1 MSKLNISKVISK
13 YSKGTIRMTFKN
25 KTILI
30 TGTSTGI
37 GRAVGV
43 KLLNENCNLV
53 LTARRKEKIEDWVS
67 SFENRKAEVLILKND
82 VTDKNDVA
90 ESYQRAIDKFGSIDI
105 AILNSGIGKSITPET
120 FNSKAAEDIMNT
132 NFLGVIYWIE
142 QLLPDMIKIK
152 SGIIAPVSSLADNR
166 GYSGSGFY
174 SASKSAL
181 SIFAEGLSIDLKK
194 YGIKVLTIKPGFV
207 KTQLTD
213 KNKFKMP
220 FVMSEEKSANYIIS
234 GIEKE
239 KAIIQFPFPTVL
251 GAKIIGLLPNWFYRL
266 IAK

>member
-1 MSKLNISKVISK
+1 
-13 YSKGTIRMTFKN
+13 MTFEN

-30 TGTSTGI
+30 TGASTGI
-37 GRAVGV
+37 GRAIGE
-43 KLLNENCNLV
+43 KLLNVNCKLV
-53 LTARRKEKIEDWVS
+53 LVARRDERIREWVDNS
-67 SFENRKAEVLILKND
+67 QNPKAEVLILKND
-82 VTDKNDVA
+82 VTDKISVV
-90 ESYQRAIDKFGSIDI
+90 ETYQKIIEKFGNVDI
-105 AILNSGIGKSITPET
+105 AILNSGVGESITPQN
-120 FNSKAAEDIMNT
+120 FNSEAAEKIINT
-132 NFLGVIYWIE
+132 NFLGVVYWIE
-142 QLLPDMIKIK
+142 QILSDMMKREE
-152 SGIIAPVSSLADNR
+152 GIIAPVSSLADNR

-194 YGIKVLTIKPGFV
+194 HGIKVITIKPGFV
-207 KTQLTD
+207 KTPMTD

-220 FVMSEEKSANYIIS
+220 FMISAEKSADYIVS

-266 IAK
+266 VAK

>member
-1 MSKLNISKVISK
+1 MEFEN
-13 YSKGTIRMTFKN
+13 R
-25 KTILI
+25 TILI

-37 GRAVGV
+37 GKAIGE
-43 KLLNENCNLV
+43 KLLKVKCNLI
-53 LTARRKEKIEDWVS
+53 LTARRNQIIEEWV
-67 SFENRKAEVLILKND
+67 NQIDNPKAEILILKND
-82 VTDKNDVA
+82 VSDKASVA
-90 ESYQRAIDKFGSIDI
+90 ESYQKAIEKFERIDI

-120 FNSKAAEDIMNT
+120 FNSQAAEDIMNT
-132 NFLGVIYWIE
+132 NFLGVVYWIE
-142 QLLPDMIKIK
+142 QLLPNMIKRK

-174 SASKSAL
+174 CASKSAL

-207 KTQLTD
+207 KTPMTD
-213 KNKFKMP
+213 QNNFKMP
-220 FVMSEEKSANYIIS
+220 FMISAEKSAEYIIS
-234 GIEKE
+234 GITKE

>member
-1 MSKLNISKVISK
+1 MA
-13 YSKGTIRMTFKN
+13 TFKN

-30 TGTSTGI
+30 TGASTGI
-37 GRAVGV
+37 GKAIGK
-43 KLLNENCNLV
+43 KLLSKDCNLV
-53 LTARRKEKIEDWVS
+53 LTARRDGKIEGWVS
-67 SFENRKAEVLILKND
+67 DSKNHRAEFLILKND
-82 VTDKNDVA
+82 VTDKESVA
-90 ESYQRAIDKFGSIDI
+90 ESYNKAVKRFGKIDI
-105 AILNSGIGKSITPET
+105 AILNSGIGRTITPET
-120 FNSKAAEDIMNT
+120 FNSQTAEDVMNT

-142 QLLPDMIKIK
+142 HLLPDMIKRK
-152 SGIIAPVSSLADNR
+152 AGIIAPVSSLADNR

-207 KTQLTD
+207 KTPLTD

-220 FVMSEEKSANYIIS
+220 FVMSAEKSADYIIS
-234 GIEKE
+234 GLLKE
-239 KAIIQFPFPTVL
+239 KAIIQFPFPTVF
-251 GAKIIGLLPNWFYRL
+251 GAKIIGLLPNWLYRL